1 MNAQQ
6 TSSTLNSAPPGQGSL
21 ANGGGDIPGRPHID
35 LQKKLIMV
43 GDGGVGKTAL
53 LITYAENRFPEQYIP
68 TVFENYVPI
77 IRFEGKTIELALW
90 DTAGQ
95 EEYDRLRPLS
105 YPETDVIL
113 IGFAIDYPVSLANV
127 QDKWY
132 PEVNHF
138 CEGVPIIL
146 VGLKT
151 DLRTDKHGLA
161 MLAAQGTKP
170 VSPEQGQAVAKEI
183 GARHY
188 VECSAK
194 NRDGVQ
200 DVFDTALREACRKR
214 WNKKRIGQK
223 KCLVL

>member
-1 MNAQQ
+1 
-6 TSSTLNSAPPGQGSL
+6 L
-21 ANGGGDIPGRPHID
+21 
-35 LQKKLIMV
+35 K
-43 GDGGVGKTAL
+43 
-53 LITYAENRFPEQYIP
+53 AENRFPERYIP

-77 IRFEGKTIELALW
+77 VRFEGKTIELALW

-113 IGFAIDYPVSLANV
+113 IGFAVDYPVSLANV

-132 PEVNHF
+132 PEINHF

-151 DLRTDKHGLA
+151 DLRTDKHALS

-170 VSPEQGQAVAKEI
+170 VTAEQGQAVAKEI
-183 GARHY
+183 GAARY

-200 DVFDTALREACRKR
+200 EVFDTALREACRKR
-214 WNKKRIGQK
+214 WSKRKGAGK
-223 KCLVL
+223 KCLIL